1 MKVFNRIIYILSF
14 CFLFA
19 LLLSYLSPYAN
30 PKTFLLPIAFLGL
43 FYPFLLFVNL
53 LFLFYWIFKF
63 KRHFW
68 PTLIIIALGHNH
80 IGAMVNLKDNSN
92 EKHSIYSLTSFNVRL
107 FNVYDWIKDEG
118 IKEEIVSFINQ
129 SNSSIVCLQEFY
141 APNILPSIKYPHSHI
156 GLQKKRS
163 HWRMAT
169 YSKYPII
176 KKGTVS
182 ISGENINNVCIYSDI
197 LLSEDTVRVY
207 NIHLASNTF
216 ENRDYQFIENPSVEG
231 AENIFKRLK
240 KSFIT
245 RTTEVNSIKKHLDQ
259 SPYPIIVCGDFN
271 DTPLSYAYHQLSQE
285 LDDAFVK
292 TGYGFGRTY
301 NGKFPA
307 LRIDYILMSP
317 EFKIN
322 NYKTLDVELSDHFPI
337 SVSFD

>member
-1 MKVFNRIIYILSF
+1 MKFLERIIYLLSF

-19 LLLSYLSPYAN
+19 LLLSYLSPYVN
-30 PKTFLLPIAFLGL
+30 PQSFFLPIAFLGL

-53 LFLFYWIFKF
+53 LFLFYWIFRF

-68 PTLIIIALGHNH
+68 PTLFLILLGYNH
-80 IGAMVNLKDNSN
+80 INSLVKIKDNSV
-92 EKHSIYSLTSFNVRL
+92 EKPSIFSLTSFNVRL
-107 FNVYDWIKDEG
+107 FNVYEWIKEEG
-118 IKEEIVSFINQ
+118 IKEEIISFINQ

-141 APNILPSIKYPHSHI
+141 APNELPPINYPYSHI

-163 HWRMAT
+163 QWRMAT

-182 ISGENINNVCIYSDI
+182 ISGENINNVCIFSDI
-197 LLSEDTVRVY
+197 ILSEDTVRVY

-216 ENRDYQFIENPSVEG
+216 ENSDYQFIEKPSVEG
-231 AENIFKRLK
+231 AENIFNRLK
-240 KSFIT
+240 NSFIN
-245 RTTEVNSIKKHLDQ
+245 RTTEVASIKKHMNQ

-271 DTPLSYAYHQLSQE
+271 DTPLSYAYHQLSE
-285 LDDAFVK
+285 GLEDAFVK
-292 TGYGFGRTY
+292 TGFGFGRTY
-301 NGKFPA
+301 NGKLPA

-322 NYKTLDVELSDHFPI
+322 NYEMSKIELSDHYPI
-337 SVSFD
+337 RVLFD